1 MKIRKL
7 NVKNIILFMLII
19 IFIFSMSKII
29 IFYVDLNKNN
39 KNTNELIDK
48 VINIEIEETTKKE
61 VTKID
66 FDMLLSINK
75 DTIGW
80 IQFNDNK
87 INNPILH
94 TKDNSYY
101 LKHSFEKEYNQA
113 GTIFMDYRNT
123 SFDDKN
129 VVLFG
134 HAMLDDT
141 MFGSIK
147 DIFKKDFFN
156 KKENNYIKIYNNKNE
171 LLTYQIFSYYVIE
184 KEEYYITTSFNDDS
198 DFNTFIDT
206 LIKRSYKKF
215 DVDVS
220 TNDNIL
226 TLSTCSGTGG
236 TSKRKV
242 VHAKRVSSIEG
253 VS

>member
-1 MKIRKL
+1 
-7 NVKNIILFMLII
+7 
-19 IFIFSMSKII
+19 
-29 IFYVDLNKNN
+29 
-39 KNTNELIDK
+39 
-48 VINIEIEETTKKE
+48 
-61 VTKID
+61 
-66 FDMLLSINK
+66 
-75 DTIGW
+75 
-80 IQFNDNK
+80 
-87 INNPILH
+87 
-94 TKDNSYY
+94 
-101 LKHSFEKEYNQA
+101 
-113 GTIFMDYRNT
+113 
-123 SFDDKN
+123 
-129 VVLFG
+129 
-134 HAMLDDT
+134 
-141 MFGSIK
+141 MFLY
-147 DIFKKDFFN
+147 